1 MALKFITLNY
11 QAESSTIS
19 SLIKDWENDVRLTEG
34 LELLHL
40 SPWKVELTA
49 SNGAFMDLYTS
60 RTQELGAKSL
70 DTLKIKRT
78 EAMAAYELLIKVLEA
93 RAILDGNGMY
103 TKIINEINALIEQY
117 KTMLNDHSNA
127 RSSVPPTAE

>member
-1 MALKFITLNY
+1 
-11 QAESSTIS
+11 
-19 SLIKDWENDVRLTEG
+19 LTEG

-40 SPWKVELTA
+40 LPWKVELAA
-49 SNGAFMDLYTS
+49 SNGAFMALYTS
-60 RTQELGAKSL
+60 RTQELGTKSL

-78 EAMAAYELLIKVLEA
+78 EATAAYELLIKVLEA

-117 KTMLNDHSNA
+117 KTLLNGRSNA
-127 RSSVPPTAE
+127 GSSVTPTAE

>member
-1 MALKFITLNY
+1 M
-11 QAESSTIS
+11 
-19 SLIKDWENDVRLTEG
+19 
-34 LELLHL
+34 HL

-49 SNGAFMDLYTS
+49 SNGTFMDLYTS
-60 RTQELGAKSL
+60 RTQELGAKSP

>member
-1 MALKFITLNY
+1 
-11 QAESSTIS
+11 
-19 SLIKDWENDVRLTEG
+19 LTEG

-40 SPWKVELTA
+40 SPWKVELA
-49 SNGAFMDLYTS
+49 VSNGAFMALYTS
-60 RTQELGAKSL
+60 RTQELGTKSL

-78 EAMAAYELLIKVLEA
+78 EATAAYELLIKVLEA

-117 KTMLNDHSNA
+117 KTLLNGRSNA
-127 RSSVPPTAE
+127 GSSATPTAE